1 MMKRVLDSKRKGT
14 MRMLKTNLTVSIK
27 LIWMWIGTM
36 GFENGNL
43 FLVIRSRREDGGARK
58 RLVKGQEFNDGKITL
73 ECMKDRKVTQV
84 SRVYRRSLNVC

>member
-1 MMKRVLDSKRKGT
+1 

-43 FLVIRSRREDGGARK
+43 FLVIRSRREDGG
-58 RLVKGQEFNDGKITL
+58 QENSLSKAKNSMT
-73 ECMKDRKVTQV
+73 V
-84 SRVYRRSLNVC
+84 RSLWSA